1 MIFREDYFMN
11 RALSILGWL
20 FALLF
25 LAGCN
30 QGKYEFK
37 HPVGEI
43 EKIEIVS
50 AENSRSYSVK
60 KTLSENEKSEFIDK
74 FQKIKFDKYYIG
86 DPMSVSG
93 TAVRIAYQNGDY
105 EIICHYWSEYV
116 KNGNIYYIRKSCD
129 EKEFNKLLNQ
139 FY

>member
-1 MIFREDYFMN
+1 MN
-11 RALSILGWL
+11 RILSVLGVFL
-20 FALLF
+20 ALLF

-30 QGKYEFK
+30 SERYEFK
-37 HPVGEI
+37 LPVEEI

-50 AENSRSYSVK
+50 AKSSTSYSVK
-60 KTLSENEKSEFIDK
+60 KTLSEHEKREFIDK
-74 FQKIKFDKYYIG
+74 FQTIKFDKYYIG

-93 TAVRIAYQNGDY
+93 TAVRIEYQNGDY
-105 EIICHYWSEYV
+105 EIICHYWAEYV
-116 KNGNIYYIRKSCD
+116 KNGHIYYIKKSCD